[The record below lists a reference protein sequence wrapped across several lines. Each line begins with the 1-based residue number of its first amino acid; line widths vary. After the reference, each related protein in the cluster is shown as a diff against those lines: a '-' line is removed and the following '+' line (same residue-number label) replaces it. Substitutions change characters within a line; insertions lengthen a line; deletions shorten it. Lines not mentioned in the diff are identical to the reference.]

1 MGTFE
6 SLLFGFTVC
15 LTPTNLMYCALGV
28 LLGTI
33 VGVLPGIGPLGGI
46 TILLPTTF
54 GMEPVSAIIML
65 TGIYYGAMYG
75 GSTTSILVNIP
86 GEAASV
92 VTCFDGYQMARKG
105 RAGAALTIAAVASFI
120 AGTVSIVGLMLLAP
134 ALAAFALKF
143 GPPEQFALML
153 FELVVVAYMGAGSVL
168 KAAMMIVVGLV
179 VSMVG
184 LDQLSGFARFTYG
197 RADLGDGISF
207 LAVAMGLFGVAEI
220 LISIEKAA
228 PLAVIKPKLASLL
241 PSGEEWKQSAGPIV
255 RGSGVGFLIGI
266 LPGAAHIIA
275 TMVSYA
281 MEKRLAKRPEE
292 FGSGR
297 VEGVAG
303 PEAANN
309 AATGGAM
316 IPFLALG
323 IPAAPAT
330 AAMMVALLIHGVKP
344 GPVLI
349 EQHPEVFWGLIASM
363 YVGNVMLLILN
374 IPLVGL
380 FINLLRLPQHY
391 LFPWIL
397 LICFVGVYSVNL
409 SATDLWIMAAA
420 GIIGYLLRKAGFDPA
435 PIVLAMVLGPMMEQA
450 LRQGL
455 MMSNGDF
462 AIFFS
467 RPISGVILAVTV
479 LLVGGHLV
487 STLRRQ
493 SVSGG
498 SGFPLPAS
506 RARPHKHMEKEE
518 SR

>member
-1 MGTFE
+1 VGTID

-15 LTPTNLMYCALGV
+15 LTPTNLLYCALGV

-46 TILLPTTF
+46 TILLPATF

-65 TGIYYGAMYG
+65 AGIYYGAMYG

-105 RAGAALTIAAVASFI
+105 RAGPALTIAAAASFV
-120 AGTVSIVGLMLLAP
+120 AGTFSIVGLMLLAP
-134 ALAAFALKF
+134 GLAAFALKF

-153 FELVVVAYMGAGSVL
+153 FGLVIVAYLSTGSPL
-168 KAAMMIVVGLV
+168 KASMMIVVGLLL
-179 VSMVG
+179 SMVG
-184 LDQLSGFARFTYG
+184 LDLLSGFARFTYG

-220 LISIEKAA
+220 LVSLERTMKHE
-228 PLAVIKPKLASLL
+228 VIKPSLSKLL
-241 PSGEEWKQSAGPIV
+241 PSADDWKRSAGPV
-255 RGSGVGFLIGI
+255 ARGSVVGFLIGI

-275 TMVSYA
+275 TIVSYG
-281 MEKRLAKRPEE
+281 MEKRIAHRPEE

-323 IPAAPAT
+323 IPSAPAT
-330 AAMMVALLIHGVKP
+330 ATMMVALLIHGVKP
-344 GPVLI
+344 GPTLI

-380 FINLLRLPQHY
+380 FINLLRIPAHI

-397 LICFVGVYSVNL
+397 VICFVGVYSVNL
-409 SATDLWIMAAA
+409 SSTDLWIMCAA
-420 GIIGYLLRKAGFDPA
+420 GVVGYLLRKAGFDPA

-455 MMSNGDF
+455 IMSNGEF
-462 AIFFS
+462 AIFVS
-467 RPISGVILAVTV
+467 RPISAIILAVTT
-479 LLVGGHLV
+479 LLLLAHPLAW
-487 STLRRQ
+487 LRRQ
-493 SVSGG
+493 RPNLAVLTS
-498 SGFPLPAS
+498 PPATRVDQEKS
-506 RARPHKHMEKEE
+506 R
-518 SR
+518 